1 MSDLPSDS
9 RRNGQFDTWQEMER
23 ALSLVHV
30 TGLELVAEVKTVGEL
45 SESAARDKFEDALAG
60 FHETLSLLGILPAS
74 VLDSPSGG

>member
-9 RRNGQFDTWQEMER
+9 RGSGQFDTWQEMER

-45 SESAARDKFEDALAG
+45 SESVVRERFEDALAG
-60 FHETLSLLGILPAS
+60 FHKALGLLGILPAS
-74 VLDSPSGG
+74 VLDSL